1 MNKKNSGFSL
11 VELIVVIAIM
21 AVLVGV
27 LAPAYLKYVEKSRK
41 STDIDNV
48 AEMMDA
54 ADKVAAEEET
64 AVAGIKF
71 VITTNSKEAVA
82 SVADSASDKASV
94 KSAWLEL
101 IKEKTPLKSKEFK
114 ANAITCTGTIQ
125 GNGSVVWSCSAGS
138 DSVWFKHSS
147 AFAKKFSA

>member
-41 STDIDNV
+41 STDIDNIS
-48 AEMMDA
+48 EMMDA

-64 AVAGIKF
+64 AIAGIKF
-71 VITTNSKEAVA
+71 TIVTDSTKATA
-82 SVADSASDKASV
+82 SVTTSYDTAAV
-94 KSAWLEL
+94 ESAWLEL
-101 IKEKTPLKSKEFK
+101 IKKETTLKSKEFK

-125 GNGSVVWSCSAGS
+125 GNGSVVWTTTAGAN
-138 DSVWFKHSS
+138 SVWFKYSS